1 MLNLSTRVLLVDD
14 MPAMRT
20 LVRGMLEQIGFRD
33 IVEAEDGDI
42 AWQLIQ
48 REAVQ
53 GKVSFGLVVSDW
65 NMPNMTGV
73 DLLRALRS
81 SNLTREVPFLMITG
95 EGDRDHFIEA
105 FNAGVSDF
113 IVKPFDATHLSE
125 KISDLMAAES
135 AQDD

>member
-1 MLNLSTRVLLVDD
+1 
-14 MPAMRT
+14 
-20 LVRGMLEQIGFRD
+20 
-33 IVEAEDGDI
+33 
-42 AWQLIQ
+42 
-48 REAVQ
+48 
-53 GKVSFGLVVSDW
+53 VSDW